1 MDHNIACAAQ
11 IVAYKFPCVY
21 RCSLKFIK
29 KMTASSFQE
38 RVFSTSKNILSVSR
52 SGLGPALFEALVT
65 LRHNARTIRRWT
77 KGAELI
83 AEHVRM
89 AEDLCTEVA
98 DARER
103 DDIAAAIAQIKLD
116 A

>member
-1 MDHNIACAAQ
+1 M
-11 IVAYKFPCVY
+11 
-21 RCSLKFIK
+21 
-29 KMTASSFQE
+29 
-38 RVFSTSKNILSVSR
+38 
-52 SGLGPALFEALVT
+52 VT